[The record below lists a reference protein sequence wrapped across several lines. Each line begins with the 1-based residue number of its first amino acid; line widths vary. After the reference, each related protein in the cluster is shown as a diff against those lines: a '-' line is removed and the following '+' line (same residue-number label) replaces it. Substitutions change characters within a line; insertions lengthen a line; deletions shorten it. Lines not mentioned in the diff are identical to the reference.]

1 MNVPATSRPS
11 RVELFCVVAGTLTAS
26 LIAILWSWKHSAFLL
41 YGDAEA
47 HIHIARRLFDSH
59 RPGITQLGSV
69 WLPFPHLLLVPFL
82 LIRSWWSSGFGPAIP
97 SAVCYVLASVGLYR
111 LLRTWVSPAAAAVGL
126 SLFAAN
132 PNLLY
137 LQTTAMTEP
146 LFLCELIWS
155 VLLLV
160 EWYAGLTAGT
170 TRRTGRLLWALIAI
184 LIAAVYTRY
193 DGWILA
199 TLAWLAMAACLYRR
213 GLLFRKNF
221 ILASVVLLLAP
232 VGWMTYNAVVFGDWL
247 DFMRGP
253 YSAKAIELRTASSAV
268 DPHPGW
274 HNLWVAL
281 VYFVKTAEL
290 DVAQPAWGEII
301 FALAALGT
309 GLMWSG
315 RVQRQGLAQTT
326 DKTWM
331 WTLLL
336 WLPLPFYAYSVS
348 YGSVPIFIPVWKPFS
363 WYNTRY
369 GMEMLPAL
377 CFFLACA
384 VEAGWTWLNRFSPR
398 TSRRWL
404 VLLFLLLAWN
414 VAAMLRQ
421 GPLTYVEAAKNAQA
435 RGYYNRILPEVL
447 AHLHALDPNGTV
459 LMDSSTFPSII
470 PHAGMTYRQT
480 VNESDKQF
488 YWAAL
493 GAPAQHASIVMAFD
507 GDEIDKAVK
516 AHPQHLVV
524 YQRFSTSSK
533 GWDQLP
539 VTIYV
544 TDTFPFPPS
553 SRVSTTPT
561 SRW

>member
-1 MNVPATSRPS
+1 MSITATSRPS
-11 RVELFCVVAGTLTAS
+11 HTELLCVVAATLAAS
-26 LIAILWSWKHSAFLL
+26 LIAILWSWKNSAFLL

-82 LIRSWWSSGFGPAIP
+82 LIPGWWSSGFGPAIP
-97 SAVCYVLASVGLYR
+97 SAACYVLASLGLYR
-111 LLRTWVSPAAAAVGL
+111 LLRFWVSPAAAAVGL
-126 SLFAAN
+126 TLFAAN

-160 EWYAGLTAGT
+160 EWCSSLDGGKS
-170 TRRTGRLLWALIAI
+170 RRTDRLLWAIIAV

-199 TLAWLAMAACLYRR
+199 TLAWAAMAVCLYRR

-232 VGWMTYNAVVFGDWL
+232 VGWMAYNAVVFGDWL

-253 YSAKAIELRTASSAV
+253 YSAKAIELRTASSSV

-274 HNLWVAL
+274 HNPWVAL

-301 FALAALGT
+301 FAFAALGT
-309 GLMWSG
+309 GLLWKG
-315 RVQRQGLAQTT
+315 RAQRENLANHESPRN
-326 DKTWM
+326 WL

-348 YGSVPIFIPVWKPFS
+348 YGSVPIFIPVWKPYS

-377 CFFLACA
+377 SFFLACA
-384 VEAGWTWLNRFSPR
+384 FEAGWAWLNRFRPG
-398 TSRRWL
+398 TSRKWL
-404 VLLFLLLAWN
+404 ALLFLLLAWN

-435 RGYYNRILPEVL
+435 RGYYNQVLPQVL
-447 AHLHALDPNGTV
+447 SRLHDLDPNGIV
-459 LMDSSTFPSII
+459 LMDTSTFPSVI

-493 GAPAQHASIVMAFD
+493 GAPADHASIVLAFD

-516 AHPQHLVV
+516 AHPRHLVV
-524 YQRFSTSSK
+524 YQRFSTPSK

-553 SRVSTTPT
+553 ARLSTTAT
-561 SRW
+561 SQ